1 MTECLICYG
10 GAGRGGYGKAEI
22 QGGVQWQVGYQFARE
37 GEIQAGPFSLLS
49 VILPSSE
56 RALKGAGPEGIF
68 FLNKHFCPSR
78 FISYRNFLSPL
89 VVHNET

>member
-1 MTECLICYG
+1 MGEQAEG
-10 GAGRGGYGKAEI
+10 GTGRRRSRVVSIG
-22 QGGVQWQVGYQFARE
+22 QVGYQFARE

-78 FISYRNFLSPL
+78 FMRIAS
-89 VVHNET
+89 ETWLDLYNQGIN